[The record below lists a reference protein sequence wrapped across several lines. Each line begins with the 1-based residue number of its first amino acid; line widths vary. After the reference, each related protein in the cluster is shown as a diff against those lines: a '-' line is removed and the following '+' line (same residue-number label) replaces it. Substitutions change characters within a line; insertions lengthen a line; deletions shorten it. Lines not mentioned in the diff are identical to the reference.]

1 VADVVQVV
9 AAMVDLLRAAFARHP
24 ATLAHLEH
32 RLVVAWVCLFL
43 YPARRVPV
51 RVCPQAMY
59 LVCQEVCLLAV
70 AWRAVVLQ
78 AK

>member
-1 VADVVQVV
+1 MA
-9 AAMVDLLRAAFARHP
+9 AAMVDPLQAAFARHP
-24 ATLAHLEH
+24 ERLAHLEPH
-32 RLVVAWVCLFL
+32 LVVAWVCLFL

-70 AWRAVVLQ
+70 AWRAVMLQ